1 MSQHQQIYT
10 QLLQEFEQKLDR
22 QLKPE
27 ERELLYWI
35 AEKQAEDIKNQAD

>member
-10 QLLQEFEQKLDR
+10 QLLQEFEQKLNR

-27 ERELLYWI
+27 EQELLYWI
-35 AEKQAEDIKNQAD
+35 AEKQAEELKNQAD

>member
-22 QLKPE
+22 QLKSK

-35 AEKQAEDIKNQAD
+35 AENQAEEIENQTD